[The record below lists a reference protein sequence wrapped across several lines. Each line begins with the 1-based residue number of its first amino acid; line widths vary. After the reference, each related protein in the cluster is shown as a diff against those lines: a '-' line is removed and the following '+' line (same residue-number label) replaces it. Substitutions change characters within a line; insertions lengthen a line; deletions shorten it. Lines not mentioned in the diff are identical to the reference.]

1 MDILDLRI
9 FARVAAIQN
18 LSAVGTELGLT
29 PGTISKRVQA
39 LEDELKARLFDRT
52 TRSIR
57 ITEEGLKFLEHVERM
72 LEEFE
77 QAKSVIG
84 ASAEKPSG
92 KLKISAPAVLSR
104 RLIAPALVGFV
115 EQFED
120 IEVRV
125 DITDRVVNLQEEGYD
140 AAIRAGALTDS
151 SLIAKRL
158 APDRLILV
166 AAPRYLERR
175 GVPRAP
181 SDLAAHQCLVACDQR
196 SWTLCRGDEQAS
208 IRVAGRLQSDN
219 GELLHHAAVQGV
231 GILRTS
237 QIATL
242 DDMAAGRLVRV
253 LPEYE
258 LASNAAVWAVYPSAK
273 HVLPRLRVFLDHLA
287 GFCREAPVAA
297 NDEASE
303 ALDVHAAK
311 AAAEAAIA
319 EHYSRK
325 QRGARPRRTAGR

>member
-9 FARVAAIQN
+9 FVRVAAMQN

-39 LEDELKARLFDRT
+39 LEDDLKARLFDRT

-57 ITEEGLKFLEHVERM
+57 ITEEGAKFLDHAERI
-72 LEEFE
+72 LDEVE
-77 QAKSVIG
+77 QAKSAVG
-84 ASAEKPSG
+84 ASAERPSG

-104 RLIAPALVGFV
+104 RLVAPALVGFV
-115 EQFED
+115 EAFPE

-158 APDRLILV
+158 APDRVILV

-175 GVPRAP
+175 GPPHRPA
-181 SDLAAHQCLVACDQR
+181 DLASHDCLLACDQR
-196 SWTLCRGDEQAS
+196 AWMLTRGGEQS
-208 IRVAGRLQSDN
+208 SVRIKGRLQSDN
-219 GELLHHAAVQGV
+219 GELLHHAAIQGL

-237 QIATL
+237 ELAASEDIAL
-242 DDMAAGRLVRV
+242 GRLVRV
-253 LPEYE
+253 LPDCE
-258 LASNAAVWAVYPSAK
+258 LACNAAVWAVYPSAK
-273 HVLPRLRVFLDHLA
+273 HVLPRLRAFLDHLA
-287 GFCREAPVAA
+287 DCCRDVPIAA
-297 NDEASE
+297 NDQHEGM
-303 ALDVHAAK
+303 DVHATK
-311 AAAEAAIA
+311 AAADAAIA
-319 EHYSRK
+319 AHYVRSEGKARI
-325 QRGARPRRTAGR
+325 RGSAGR

>member
-9 FARVAAIQN
+9 FARVAALQN
-18 LSAVGTELGLT
+18 LSAVGIELGLT

-57 ITEEGLKFLEHVERM
+57 ITDEGLKLLEHVERM

-84 ASAEKPSG
+84 VSAEKPSG
-92 KLKISAPAVLSR
+92 RLKISAPAVLSR
-104 RLIAPALVGFV
+104 RLITPALVGFV
-115 EQFED
+115 EQYPD

-158 APDRLILV
+158 VPDRLILV

-175 GVPRAP
+175 GAPRQP
-181 SDLAAHQCLVACDQR
+181 SDLSTHECLTACDQR
-196 SWTLCRGDEQAS
+196 SWTLCRGGAQES
-208 IRVAGRLQSDN
+208 VRVAGRLQSDN
-219 GELLHHAAVQGV
+219 GELLHHAALQGV

-237 QIATL
+237 EIASL
-242 DDMAAGRLVRV
+242 DDIIAGRLVRL

-287 GFCREAPVAA
+287 LCCREMQVAA
-297 NDEASE
+297 NDQTVEV
-303 ALDVHAAK
+303 LDVHAAK
-311 AAAEAAIA
+311 AAADAALA
-319 EHYSRK
+319 EHFARK
-325 QRGARPRRTAGR
+325 QRAKRARGVASR